1 MHAEYLVEVE
11 HLKQYFPVRTG
22 FAKTTPLKAVDDVS
36 FAIKPGETLGLVGES
51 GCGKTTVGRSLLQ
64 LYEPTGGRVKFD
76 GEVIFD
82 GGDLDEN
89 GSPKVDKDG
98 KPVRSK
104 PHTVNMLPYRKQM
117 QMVFQDPY
125 SSLNP
130 RMTVEDIIGEPLD
143 VHKLYSNKAERREK
157 ILEMNKKAAQAFYRW
172 LNGPEGAQ
180 GLDYLRR
187 RGLSRKTLTRFGL
200 GFAPDSWDALIRE
213 LTAQGYDKRDLLECG
228 LVVKG
233 QNGRGYDRFRNRVM
247 FPIIDVRGNV
257 IGFGGR
263 VMDDSTPKYL
273 NSPDTPV
280 YNKSRNLFALNIA
293 KTSKEGRVIL
303 TEGYMDTIALHQAG
317 FDSAVA
323 SLGTSLTEEHAQLLS
338 RYFKEAVISYD
349 GDGAGIAAAQRAI
362 PLLEKAGLKVRVL
375 RMQGAKDPDEL
386 IKKNGPEA
394 FRRLLDQSE
403 NQVDYRLAQIERKF
417 DLTDDVQKIA
427 FLQEAAQLLS
437 TLPSPVERE
446 IYGGHAAQTAGVS
459 PETMALEVKKA
470 FQQRLRKEKKKQE
483 RRDLAPAVNQQPQTR
498 ELRYENIRS
507 ALAEEGVI
515 RLLLLDPGLAWE
527 MGGLTGKEFSS
538 PLLGRVFDLLM
549 DRAGQ
554 HLNLSLPALAGDLT
568 APEMDHMARVAQ
580 KPESVANSR
589 RSLSDYIAVIRGEG
603 LKRSGQSEEALLLAA
618 QKKNL
623 EKKAYMEEKP

>member
-1 MHAEYLVEVE
+1 MAIPDRFLDELIARTDIVDLVSESVRLTKKGRNYWGLCPFHSE
-11 HLKQYFPVRTG
+11 KTPSFSVSADKQIYKCF
-22 FAKTTPLKAVDDVS
+22 
-36 FAIKPGETLGLVGES
+36 
-51 GCGKTTVGRSLLQ
+51 GCGK
-64 LYEPTGGRVKFD
+64 GGGAINFVMELDNLPFRDAVAVLAKRA
-76 GEVIFD
+76 GLEVPD
-82 GGDLDEN
+82 SG
-89 GSPKVDKDG
+89 
-98 KPVRSK
+98 
-104 PHTVNMLPYRKQM
+104 
-117 QMVFQDPY
+117 Y
-125 SSLNP
+125 SA
-130 RMTVEDIIGEPLD
+130 GA
-143 VHKLYSNKAERREK
+143 KERREK
-157 ILEMNKKAAQAFYRW
+157 LLAINKQAARTFHQW
-172 LNGPEGAQ
+172 LYAPEGAE
-180 GLDYLRR
+180 GLAYLQR
-187 RGLSRKTLTRFGL
+187 RGLSRRTLTSFGL
-200 GFAPDSWDALIRE
+200 GFAPNRWDALIQA
-213 LTAQGYDKRDLLECG
+213 LGQQGYDKRDLLDAG
-228 LVVKG
+228 LAVSN
-233 QNGRGYDRFRNRVM
+233 QDGRIYDRFRNRVM
-247 FPIIDVRGNV
+247 FPIIDIRGEV

-280 YNKSRNLFALNIA
+280 YNKSRNVFALNIA
-293 KTSKEGRVIL
+293 KKSKAGRVIL
-303 TEGYMDTIALHQAG
+303 TEGYMDTISLHQAG

-323 SLGTSLTEEHAQLLS
+323 SLGTSLTPEHAQLLS
-338 RYFKEAVISYD
+338 RYFPEAIIAYD
-349 GDGAGIAAAQRAI
+349 GDGAGVSAAQRAI
-362 PLLEKAGLKVRVL
+362 PLLERAGMKVRVL
-375 RMQGAKDPDEL
+375 RVTGAKDPDEF
-386 IKKNGPEA
+386 IKQFGRDA
-394 FRRLLDQSE
+394 FLRLLDQSE
-403 NQVDYRLAQIERKF
+403 NQVDYRLEQIRKKY
-417 DLTDDVQKIA
+417 DLSDDSQKVG

-437 TLPSPVERE
+437 SLPSAVERE
-446 IYGGHAAQTAGVS
+446 IYGRHAAETAGVS
-459 PETMALEVKKA
+459 PEAVAQEVKKA

-515 RLLLLDPGLAWE
+515 RLLLLDPGLAGE